1 MGTIR
6 ILPVHLVN
14 KIAAGEVIERPAS
27 VVKELIENA
36 LDAGSTRIDVTVEDG
51 GRKLIAVADNG
62 RGMTADDLALV
73 FAPHAT
79 SKLPAEDTLFDIR
92 TMGFRGEALASV
104 ASISHAH
111 IRSAQPGA
119 GSGHEISASGETIDE
134 VRPCASSVGTTVTV
148 RDLFF
153 NTPARRKF
161 LRTANTEMG
170 HISEQISRLALPHPR
185 VAFTLTHNGRASLK
199 LPAADTTAARI
210 RDLFGAD
217 ISEGLLPIAASREG
231 IDVAGLTGSPSAVR
245 GSGKWQYIFVN
256 GRYIRDRLLGHA
268 LREAYRGL
276 VDPARYP
283 AAFIFLTVP
292 PDRIDVN
299 VHPTKIE
306 VRFAE
311 GQLVHSLLLGALKEA
326 LNQAAL
332 SPTIQLTD
340 AEKAQALGPEPPDTE
355 RQQSLK
361 EALADFLKSAKPQ
374 TATTTEQPSPR
385 GRETFAPA
393 IAPDSFPPA
402 AAGGLSDERAPL
414 PVPES
419 PFQPAG
425 NVPPSAIRPPGLGA
439 EAIQVNN
446 TYLVAPTD
454 DGLIIVD
461 QHALHE
467 RIIYNQITDR
477 LTDSPLTG
485 QRMLIPQTLSVTA
498 AEADL
503 LARSEDLLSRLGIV
517 VESFGPTT
525 LAIQQFPTL
534 LLERNVQPHVFV
546 RDALD
551 TLADDASAGAEHL
564 MESLLQ
570 LIACKA
576 AVKAGD
582 RLSSEEIDDLLARRH
597 EALKG
602 SSCPHGRPTTLTL
615 TVADLAKQFKRT

>member
-1 MGTIR
+1 MATIR
-6 ILPVHLVN
+6 VLPVHLVN

-36 LDAGSTRIDVTVEDG
+36 LDAGSTRIDVTIEDG

-62 RGMTADDLALV
+62 RGMTADDLELV

-79 SKLPAEDTLFDIR
+79 SKLPAEETLFDIR

-111 IRSAQPGA
+111 IRSCQA
-119 GSGHEISASGETIDE
+119 GSDGHEISATGETIDA
-134 VRPCASSVGTTVTV
+134 VRPCAAPVGTTVTI

-161 LRTANTEMG
+161 MRTANTEMA
-170 HISEQISRLALPHPR
+170 HISEQISRLALPHPK
-185 VAFTLTHNGRASLK
+185 VAFTLTHNGRTNLK
-199 LPAADTTAARI
+199 LPAAETTAARI
-210 RDLFGAD
+210 RDLFGAEV
-217 ISEGLLPIAASREG
+217 SEGLLPIAASRDDVE
-231 IDVAGLTGSPSAVR
+231 VAGLIGSPRAAR

-311 GQLVHSLLLGALKEA
+311 GQLVHGLLLGALKDA

-332 SPTIQLTD
+332 APTIHLTND
-340 AEKAQALGPEPPDTE
+340 EKAQALGPEPPSTE

-361 EALADFLKSAKPQ
+361 EALADFLKSATPQ
-374 TATTTEQPSPR
+374 TAPPIER
-385 GRETFAPA
+385 PA
-393 IAPDSFPPA
+393 RDDGDAFTPATAPDPFPPTA
-402 AAGGLSDERAPL
+402 VGGLSEAPVQ
-414 PVPES
+414 PPIVDDADRPE
-419 PFQPAG
+419 
-425 NVPPSAIRPPGLGA
+425 IRPPGLGA
-439 EAIQVNN
+439 EAIQLDN
-446 TYLVAPTD
+446 TYLVAPTG

-467 RIIYNQITDR
+467 RIIYNQITAR
-477 LTDSPLTG
+477 LTDSPLSG
-485 QRMLIPQTLSVTA
+485 QQMLIPQTLSVTP

-503 LARSEDLLSRLGIV
+503 LVNSDQLLARLGIV
-517 VESFGPTT
+517 IEPFGPTT
-525 LAIQQFPTL
+525 VAIQQFPTL
-534 LLERNVQPHVFV
+534 LLERNVRPDAFV

-576 AVKAGD
+576 AIKAGD
-582 RLSSEEIDDLLARRH
+582 RLSSEEVDDLLARRH
-597 EALKG
+597 EADKG